1 MTIATLLDDIGQPYT
16 CESWSN
22 LGTITNNFILDDGI
36 QNYDYASTYA
46 TSSYFYPTVILID
59 HNMTIYHRNM
69 NLGSYYGNL
78 LIEEMLSNCGEF
90 CDIVIGDLNEDNTL
104 DILDI
109 IITVNLIMNN
119 EYLYYADM
127 NEDSIINILDI
138 IQMVNIILN

>member
-1 MTIATLLDDIGQPYT
+1 
-16 CESWSN
+16 
-22 LGTITNNFILDDGI
+22 
-36 QNYDYASTYA
+36 
-46 TSSYFYPTVILID
+46 
-59 HNMTIYHRNM
+59 M

-90 CDIVIGDLNEDNTL
+90 CDRVIGDLNEDNTL